1 MAAGAQ
7 VPASAP
13 LTRIGAVRAIQP
25 LQTSL
30 ANNQIIAHL
39 KSDDNDIR
47 AACAIALGFA
57 GNGGSVSSLIAAL
70 HDADGDI
77 GTAAVDALA
86 SIGEPAIEPLVA
98 VLKSNQDQA
107 LYAAEALAKIGMP
120 SFEALKTLAGSAS
133 PVSQRWA
140 AVALGEMGIAEG
152 LQVLTTLSQSNNEE
166 VAFVA
171 KDQLARL
178 GKVQ

>member
-1 MAAGAQ
+1 M
-7 VPASAP
+7 
-13 LTRIGAVRAIQP
+13 
-25 LQTSL
+25 
-30 ANNQIIAHL
+30 
-39 KSDDNDIR
+39 
-47 AACAIALGFA
+47 
-57 GNGGSVSSLIAAL
+57 
-70 HDADGDI
+70 
-77 GTAAVDALA
+77 
-86 SIGEPAIEPLVA
+86 A

-152 LQVLTTLSQSNNEE
+152 LPVLTTLSQSNNEE